1 MKKCYKLILILL
13 VFLILFVPKVFAAN
27 EPNFSLNS
35 ASAVLYD
42 VSSRTNFI

>member
-13 VFLILFVPKVFAAN
+13 IFLIFFIPKVFAAD

-35 ASAVLYD
+35 AAAVLYD
-42 VSSRTNFI
+42 VSSRANFI